1 MDGIQ
6 IIKDDK
12 GKPRYVQI
20 DLTIHEE
27 LWEDF
32 YDLIIAEE
40 RKKEESIPFEQVM
53 KILEDNNTK
62 QNESSKLKHTA

>member
-12 GKPRYVQI
+12 GKPCYVQI